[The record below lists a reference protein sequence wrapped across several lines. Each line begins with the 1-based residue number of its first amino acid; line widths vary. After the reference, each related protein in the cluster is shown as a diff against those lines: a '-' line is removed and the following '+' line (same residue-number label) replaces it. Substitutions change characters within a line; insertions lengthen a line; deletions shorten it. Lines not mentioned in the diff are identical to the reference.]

1 MCFPYTNRFPS
12 PSPPVALVEVLRRH
26 GKSGKR
32 NASKRPIPLFQQAFP
47 QFAQVE
53 RSGCFSPHFSK
64 KVRFCCSPFFACTIN
79 IITFAK
85 SKPIDNDKYSLIK

>member
-1 MCFPYTNRFPS
+1 MCFPYTNRFSS

-53 RSGCFSPHFSK
+53 RSGCFFPHFSK
-64 KVRFCCSPFFACTIN
+64 KVRFWRSPFFCV
-79 IITFAK
+79 
-85 SKPIDNDKYSLIK
+85 YY